1 MGTCS
6 HCLLLSPVLWI
17 FNLLLQRRSD
27 GVGGELRQQGWA
39 LSQPSTSCLF
49 RPLWWAEPGSLMEAT
64 GTPTVGAAEAAAFE
78 KAVGA
83 RGEAVPED
91 VTLQIWGFGRET

>member
-1 MGTCS
+1 
-6 HCLLLSPVLWI
+6 
-17 FNLLLQRRSD
+17 
-27 GVGGELRQQGWA
+27 
-39 LSQPSTSCLF
+39 
-49 RPLWWAEPGSLMEAT
+49 MEAT